1 MRIIKNVF
9 TSGMLIII
17 FASFVYAYS
26 SLGCIKSEQSE
37 NNLTKKSNNIVEKTS
52 QKMKITLYFADKE
65 SKFLVEEKREIS
77 KTEAVARA
85 SIEELIKGPKSRDL
99 VRTIPEGT
107 KLKNIKIEDS
117 ICYPDF
123 SQELISRHWGGSS
136 GERMTVYSIVNT
148 LTNFSSIKSVRILI
162 EGKEVA
168 TLKGH
173 MDLSEPILRN
183 EEIIKK

>member
-1 MRIIKNVF
+1 M
-9 TSGMLIII
+9 
-17 FASFVYAYS
+17 
-26 SLGCIKSEQSE
+26 
-37 NNLTKKSNNIVEKTS
+37 
-52 QKMKITLYFADKE
+52 
-65 SKFLVEEKREIS
+65 
-77 KTEAVARA
+77 ARA

-107 KLKNIKIEDS
+107 KLKNIKIEDN

-162 EGKEVA
+162 EGKDVA

-173 MDLSEPILRN
+173 MDLSEPIPRN
-183 EEIIKK
+183 EEIIRK